1 MTFQNSMIKNRNI
14 WERPWEYKEGILIS
28 MTLLILGFMLE
39 FVTDGRG
46 VIQLLE
52 YPSNLYL
59 GSGIIVFLIL
69 ISIFGRKWAVTEWLK
84 SIPAAICS
92 IALLLFVSLLLGLT
106 MQYDKSAPEII
117 RKLGLSHVVSSWPYL
132 LANLFLL
139 IALGL
144 TTIKNLVSFQWRK
157 LGFIISHLGLW
168 IVLFGA
174 NFGSVQMQRLQMEIS
189 EGGINNTAIDK
200 TTNQVYTMPFAIKLV
215 DFILDEYTPKLAL
228 VDNSTGKLHQ
238 GNNIIIVDTTQKQ
251 SLEDWQITCKEYI
264 YSSAKAGNKYYFVN
278 EIGAAPSVFV
288 SATNDIGNTVEGW
301 ISCGSFNRPYE
312 SLKLDEQFSLVML
325 LPEPKEYT
333 SVIEIYQRDKDPI
346 AINLEVN
353 KPMVVGDWKIYQ
365 LNYDSNMGRWS
376 DTSVVE
382 LIKDSWLPV
391 VFTGIFMMLAGA
403 LYMFWMGTRNKIA
416 VFKTKTTERE

>member
-1 MTFQNSMIKNRNI
+1 MIKNRNI

-28 MTLLILGFMLE
+28 ITILILGFMLE
-39 FVTDGRG
+39 FVTDGGG
-46 VIQLLE
+46 VLQLLE
-52 YPSNLYL
+52 YPSNLYFGL
-59 GSGIIVFLIL
+59 GIILFMIL
-69 ISIFGRKWAVTEWLK
+69 ISIFGRKWAVIEWLR

-92 IALLLFVSLLLGLT
+92 IGLLLFVSLLLGLT
-106 MQYDKSAPEII
+106 MQYDNNAPEII

-139 IALGL
+139 LALGL

-157 LGFIISHLGLW
+157 LGFIVSHLGLW

-174 NFGSVQMQRLQMEIS
+174 NFGSVQMQRLQMEIP
-189 EGGINNTAIDK
+189 EGGINNTAIHK
-200 TTNQVYTMPFAIKLV
+200 TTNQVFTMPFAIKLV

-228 VDNSTGKLHQ
+228 VNNIEGTLHQ
-238 GNNIIIVDTTQKQ
+238 GSGNDMILVETTYTQT
-251 SLEDWQITCKEYI
+251 LENWQITNKEYI

-301 ISCGSFNRPYE
+301 VSCGSYNRPYE

-325 LPEPKEYT
+325 LPEPKEFT
-333 SVIEIYQRDKDPI
+333 SVIEIYQKDENPI

-353 KPMVVGDWKIYQ
+353 KPMAIGDWKIYQ

-382 LIKDSWLPV
+382 LIKDPWLPV
-391 VFTGIFMMLAGA
+391 VYTGIFMMLAGA
-403 LYMFWMGTRNKIA
+403 LYILWMGTKSKIA
-416 VFKTKTTERE
+416 VVETKTTERN

>member
-1 MTFQNSMIKNRNI
+1 MIKNRNI

-28 MTLLILGFMLE
+28 ITILILGFMLE

-46 VIQLLE
+46 VLQLLE
-52 YPSNLYL
+52 YPNNLYFGL
-59 GSGIIVFLIL
+59 GIILFLIL
-69 ISIFGRKWAVTEWLK
+69 ISITGRKWAVIEWLR

-92 IALLLFVSLLLGLT
+92 IGLLLFVSLLLGLT
-106 MQYDKSAPEII
+106 MQYDNSAPEII

-139 IALGL
+139 LALGL
-144 TTIKNLVSFQWRK
+144 TTIKNLVSFKWSK
-157 LGFIISHLGLW
+157 LGFIVSHLGLW

-174 NFGSVQMQRLQMEIS
+174 NFGSVQMQRLQMEIP
-189 EGGINNTAIDK
+189 EGGINNRATDK
-200 TTNQVYTMPFAIKLV
+200 ATNQVFTMPFAIKLV

-228 VDNSTGKLHQ
+228 VNNIEGTLHQ
-238 GNNIIIVDTTQKQ
+238 GNGNDIILIDTTKTQT
-251 SLEDWQITCKEYI
+251 LENWQITNEEYI
-264 YSSAKAGNKYYFVN
+264 YSSAKAGDKYYFVN

-288 SATNDIGNTVEGW
+288 SATNKNGKMVEGW
-301 ISCGSFNRPYE
+301 ISCGSYNRPYE

-325 LPEPKEYT
+325 LPEPKEFT
-333 SVIEIYQRDKDPI
+333 SIIEIYQKDENPI

-353 KPMVVGDWKIYQ
+353 KPKVIGDWKIYQ

-382 LIKDSWLPV
+382 LIKDPWLPV
-391 VFTGIFMMLAGA
+391 VYTGIFMMLVGA
-403 LYMFWMGTRNKIA
+403 LYMFWMGTKNKIA
-416 VFKTKTTERE
+416 VVETKTNERD